1 MAAHSVLPDGI
12 LLSVRLTPKAA
23 RDEFAGSEVR
33 DDGREVLK
41 ARVRAVPEDGKA
53 NAALIRLAA
62 KVFGLP
68 ASAVELASG
77 QTSRTKVLKLGGGPE
92 ALAAAAA
99 ALAADKGKGR

>member
-1 MAAHSVLPDGI
+1 MPAHGVLPDGI

-23 RDEFAGSEVR
+23 RDEFGGFETR

-62 KVFGLP
+62 KAFGLP

-77 QTSRTKVLKLGGGPE
+77 QTSRTKVLKLRGEPV
-92 ALAAAAA
+92 ALAAAVAV
-99 ALAADKGKGR
+99 LAAGKGKGR